1 MTWPLRVP
9 AGARSGLPLVLAV
22 TVFVVGS
29 LTLVLPRMS
38 RALAASGEAAS
49 LEGRKANMR
58 RLLQRAE
65 PIESGKVRAVAE
77 LPKLVSEEGGV
88 PATIEALARL
98 ASSPGHPAQAH
109 GLLIEAEQ
117 PRSAGIG
124 GAATEAIPLDPR
136 WAVFAGPLEY
146 TPIKVTF
153 EATYE
158 RLGLF
163 LWRLRD
169 LPTLVDVRSVDI
181 ERSLP
186 LLKVKLTLF
195 ALHERGDARKEA
207 TTADSATGSREGS
220 AAAQRAAMNAARI
233 LAPPAV
239 DLENEPDWS
248 HDPFWAGGESRRAAG
263 QAAGGGPAPAAPD
276 PVIMSILYA
285 PDRRLAVIDRRT
297 VRVGDSIA
305 AGVIADIQP
314 NAVVIRSPSGV
325 LRRVEMTRTLTGARA
340 TAPGTSRSR

>member
-9 AGARSGLPLVLAV
+9 AGARSRLPLVLAV

-38 RALAASGEAAS
+38 RALAASSEAAS

-65 PIESGKVRAVAE
+65 PIGSGKVRAVAE
-77 LPKLVSEEGGV
+77 LPKLVSHEGGV

-109 GLLIEAEQ
+109 GLLIEAGQ
-117 PRSAGIG
+117 PSSAGIG

-136 WAVFAGPLEY
+136 WVLFAGPLEY

-207 TTADSATGSREGS
+207 TTADSATVSQGS
-220 AAAQRAAMNAARI
+220 AAAQRAAMDAARI
-233 LAPPAV
+233 PAPPAV

-248 HDPFWAGGESRRAAG
+248 HDPFLAGGESRRAAG

-297 VRVGDSIA
+297 VRIGDSIA

-325 LRRVEMTRTLTGARA
+325 LRRVEMTRTSTGARA